1 MKASNSHNGGS
12 TLGRFLSFSLGS
24 EEYAVPLLA
33 VREVIA
39 LPEFTPVPYTPSYF
53 LGIMNL
59 RGQVISILDLRQK
72 LGIKPGVDTETAVI
86 ICDLHGSSIG
96 VVVDSV
102 NTVLNPDTAD
112 VSDKP
117 EIQSQR
123 STDYITGVYRKD
135 KKLILFLDLSKS
147 LSLEDHAAV
156 RKSVEHRSPK
166 AA

>member
-1 MKASNSHNGGS
+1 MSSHKS
-12 TLGRFLSFSLGS
+12 TQGNTERFLSFSLGT

-59 RGQVISILDLRQK
+59 RGQVISIMDLRQK
-72 LGIKPGVDTETAVI
+72 LGVKPGADTETAVI
-86 ICDLHGSSIG
+86 ICDLNGMSIG

-102 NTVLNPDTAD
+102 NTVLNPDAAD
-112 VSDKP
+112 VSEKP
-117 EIQSQR
+117 EIQSNR
-123 STDYITGVYRKD
+123 PTDYITGVYRKD

-156 RKSVEHRSPK
+156 RKSAETRVPK

>member
-1 MKASNSHNGGS
+1 MNHAKNANANRE
-12 TLGRFLSFSLGS
+12 RFLSFSLGS

-39 LPEFTPVPYTPSYF
+39 LPEFTPVPYTPTYF

-59 RGQVISILDLRQK
+59 RGQVISIMDLRQK
-72 LGIKPGVDTETAVI
+72 LGIKPGLNTETAVI
-86 ICDLHGSSIG
+86 ICDLNGASIG

-102 NTVLNPDTAD
+102 NTVLNPDSAD

-117 EIQSQR
+117 EIQSNR
-123 STDYITGVYRKD
+123 PTDYITGVYRKD
-135 KKLILFLDLSKS
+135 KKLILFLDLSRS

-156 RKSVEHRSPK
+156 RKSAEVRAPK

>member
-1 MKASNSHNGGS
+1 MSHAKNANANRE
-12 TLGRFLSFSLGS
+12 RFLSFSLGA

-39 LPEFTPVPYTPSYF
+39 LPEYTPVPYTPSYF

-59 RGQVISILDLRQK
+59 RGQVISIMDLRQK
-72 LGIKPGVDTETAVI
+72 LGIKPGIDTETAVI
-86 ICDLHGSSIG
+86 ICDLNGASIG

-102 NTVLNPDTAD
+102 NTVLNPDHAD
-112 VSDKP
+112 ISEKP
-117 EIQSQR
+117 EIQSNR
-123 STDYITGVYRKD
+123 PTDYITGVYRKD
-135 KKLILFLDLSKS
+135 KKLILFLDLSRS

-156 RKSVEHRSPK
+156 RKSAEVRAPK

>member
-1 MKASNSHNGGS
+1 MSHAKNANANRE
-12 TLGRFLSFSLGS
+12 RFLSFSLGS

-59 RGQVISILDLRQK
+59 RGQVISIMDLRQK

-86 ICDLHGSSIG
+86 ICDLNGASIG

-102 NTVLNPDTAD
+102 NTVLNPDSAD

-117 EIQSQR
+117 EIQSNR
-123 STDYITGVYRKD
+123 PTDYITGVYRKD
-135 KKLILFLDLSKS
+135 KKLILFLDLSRS

-156 RKSVEHRSPK
+156 RKSAEVRAPK

>member
-1 MKASNSHNGGS
+1 MNHSKNTNANRE
-12 TLGRFLSFSLGS
+12 RFLSFSLGN

-39 LPEFTPVPYTPSYF
+39 LPEFTPVPYTPTYF

-59 RGQVISILDLRQK
+59 RGQVISIMDLRQK
-72 LGIKPGVDTETAVI
+72 LGIKPGVNTETAVI
-86 ICDLHGSSIG
+86 ICDLNGASIG

-102 NTVLNPDTAD
+102 NTVLNPDSAD
-112 VSDKP
+112 VSEKP
-117 EIQSQR
+117 EIQSNR
-123 STDYITGVYRKD
+123 PTDYITGVYRKD
-135 KKLILFLDLSKS
+135 KKLILFLDLSRS

-156 RKSVEHRSPK
+156 RKSAEVRAPK

>member
-1 MKASNSHNGGS
+1 MNHAKNANANRE
-12 TLGRFLSFSLGS
+12 RFLSFSLGS

-39 LPEFTPVPYTPSYF
+39 LPEFTPVPYTPTYF

-59 RGQVISILDLRQK
+59 RGQVISIMDLRQK
-72 LGIKPGVDTETAVI
+72 LGIKPGVNTETAVI
-86 ICDLHGSSIG
+86 ICDLNGASIG

-102 NTVLNPDTAD
+102 NTVLNPDSAD

-117 EIQSQR
+117 EIQSNR
-123 STDYITGVYRKD
+123 PTDYITGVYRKD
-135 KKLILFLDLSKS
+135 KKLILFLDLSRS

-156 RKSVEHRSPK
+156 RKSAEVRAPK

>member
-1 MKASNSHNGGS
+1 MSHAKNANANRE
-12 TLGRFLSFSLGS
+12 RFLSFSLGS

-59 RGQVISILDLRQK
+59 RGQVISIMDLRQK

-86 ICDLHGSSIG
+86 ICDLNGASIG

-102 NTVLNPDTAD
+102 NTVLNPDSAD

-117 EIQSQR
+117 EIQSNR
-123 STDYITGVYRKD
+123 PTDYITGVYRKD
-135 KKLILFLDLSKS
+135 KKLILFLDLSRS

-156 RKSVEHRSPK
+156 RKSAEVRTPK

>member
-1 MKASNSHNGGS
+1 MNHSKNANTNRE
-12 TLGRFLSFSLGS
+12 RFLSFSLGC

-59 RGQVISILDLRQK
+59 RGQVISIMDLRQK
-72 LGIKPGVDTETAVI
+72 LGIKPGADTETAVI
-86 ICDLHGSSIG
+86 ICDLNGASIG

-102 NTVLNPDTAD
+102 NTVLNPDSAD
-112 VSDKP
+112 VSEKP
-117 EIQSQR
+117 EIQSNR
-123 STDYITGVYRKD
+123 PTDYITGVYRKD
-135 KKLILFLDLSKS
+135 KKLILFLDLSRS

-156 RKSVEHRSPK
+156 RKSAEVRTPK

>member
-1 MKASNSHNGGS
+1 MNHAKNANTNRE
-12 TLGRFLSFSLGS
+12 RFLSFSLGC

-59 RGQVISILDLRQK
+59 RGQVISIMDLRQK
-72 LGIKPGVDTETAVI
+72 LGIKPGADTETAVI
-86 ICDLHGSSIG
+86 ICDLNGASIG

-102 NTVLNPDTAD
+102 NTVLNPDSAD
-112 VSDKP
+112 VSEKP
-117 EIQSQR
+117 EIQSNR
-123 STDYITGVYRKD
+123 PTDYITGVYRKD
-135 KKLILFLDLSKS
+135 KKLILFLDLSRS

-156 RKSVEHRSPK
+156 RKSAEVRTPK

>member
-1 MKASNSHNGGS
+1 MNHAKNTNSNRE
-12 TLGRFLSFSLGS
+12 RFLSFSLGT

-39 LPEFTPVPYTPSYF
+39 LPEYTPVPYTPSYF

-59 RGQVISILDLRQK
+59 RGQVISIMDLRQK

-86 ICDLHGSSIG
+86 ICDLNGASIG

-102 NTVLNPDTAD
+102 NTVLNPETAD
-112 VSDKP
+112 LSEKP
-117 EIQSQR
+117 EIQSNR
-123 STDYITGVYRKD
+123 PTDYITGVYRKD
-135 KKLILFLDLSKS
+135 KKLILFLDLSRS

-156 RKSVEHRSPK
+156 RKSAEVRAPK